1 MFVGSPSAS
10 PGDGRRETTNTMASS
25 RKKPAGDG
33 SRDERYRK
41 IAGFSALTVSLYL
54 CLAFISYLFTWKAD
68 ADGVLTYGWRI
79 LFTDVEVANWLGPL
93 GAISAHT
100 AFFNGFG
107 ATSFLLVYLLGITGL
122 AILQR
127 RPLVKLQR
135 QLRWGLAGLMGL
147 SIMLAFLFQ
156 MVDFPVG
163 GAYGYLVAS
172 FLENLI
178 GVPGMLLLIALVV
191 VVLVVWIF
199 DPSLD
204 EIRSGQLLE
213 RVELKAALPGG
224 ITELVGRFQRRG
236 TDSDGSGKG
245 TASTGAKSHNSTIIS
260 YEDEVAAVEEP
271 PAKSTTQL
279 PLAEDLAPAAEPDQ
293 PSPAPVDVDA
303 FDISDLGVDGGA
315 TQSASPV
322 DMDDL
327 DMEVTYARGDED
339 FDNAEED
346 EPTAATDATGA
357 VPNAFAV
364 KPGDNVRD
372 ILAAEGETEAEEQG
386 PYDPKLDLSDYRYPE
401 ISLLV
406 KYPDIGEPVSREEL
420 IENKGQIVESL
431 RSFGLEIISISAT
444 VGPTI
449 TLYEIVPAPG
459 VRISKF
465 RNISDDIALSLSAL
479 GIRIIAPI
487 PGRGSIGIEVP
498 NKSRQMVALRDVL
511 MSEKFRKAKMA
522 LPIALGKTIQ
532 NETLVVDLAKM
543 PHLLIA
549 GATGQGKSVGINTI
563 IMSLLYKQHPAE
575 VKLVLV
581 DPKKV
586 ELSLYSRLENH
597 FLTLMPGQEESII
610 TENKKVINTLNSLVI
625 EMDERYKL
633 LKLAGVRHITEYN
646 QKFTERRLNP
656 NDGHKFLPY
665 IVMIIDE
672 FADLIMTAGKEIEAP
687 IARIAQLARA
697 VGMHLIIATQRP
709 SVKII
714 TGAIKANFPAR
725 LAFRVTSLIDSRT
738 ILDSSGAEQLVGQG
752 DMLLSQGTDNVR
764 IQCAFVDTPEVD
776 AVLEFIGEQQGF
788 YDPYMLPEFIGEDDN
803 PAAAERLT
811 VESADEKLREAAHV
825 VVDNLVGS
833 TSLLQRRMEVGFN
846 RAGRIMDQLCMLGI
860 VGEARGSKPR
870 EVMVRDI
877 VELEHMLDLF
887 YGGS

>member
-1 MFVGSPSAS
+1 
-10 PGDGRRETTNTMASS
+10 MAS
-25 RKKPAGDG
+25 RRTKTAEET
-33 SRDERYRK
+33 SRDDRYRK
-41 IAGFSALTVSLYL
+41 IAGVTALTLSLYL
-54 CLAFISYLFTWKAD
+54 CLAFISYLFTWKDD
-68 ADGVLTYGWRI
+68 ADGVLTYGWGI
-79 LFTDVEVANWLGPL
+79 LFTEVEVANWLGPL
-93 GAISAHT
+93 GAITSHT

-107 ATSFLLVYLLGITGL
+107 ATSFLFVYLLGITGL

-156 MVDFPVG
+156 VVDFPVG

-178 GVPGMLLLIALVV
+178 GVPGMLLLIALVI

-199 DPSLD
+199 DPSLE
-204 EIRSGQLLE
+204 EIRSGQLLD
-213 RVELKAALPGG
+213 RVEFKAAIPVG
-224 ITELVGRFQRRG
+224 ITDLVGRFQRRSSASD
-236 TDSDGSGKG
+236 TDSTKGGTKTSKKSG
-245 TASTGAKSHNSTIIS
+245 NSKIIS
-260 YEDEVAAVEEP
+260 YEDEDDEQGADASEEGVQLSLKPETPVAKPSAKAAPLTLDGSAIDLTETGDDNVATP
-271 PAKSTTQL
+271 PATVQASM
-279 PLAEDLAPAAEPDQ
+279 EDLE
-293 PSPAPVDVDA
+293 
-303 FDISDLGVDGGA
+303 L
-315 TQSASPV
+315 
-322 DMDDL
+322 
-327 DMEVTYARGDED
+327 EVTYAKGDEEGD
-339 FDNAEED
+339 AAEED
-346 EPTAATDATGA
+346 AGTSAEAGA
-357 VPNAFAV
+357 NGTLPGSFGA
-364 KPGDNVRD
+364 KPQDNVRD

-406 KYPDIGEPVSREEL
+406 KYEDVGEPVTREEL

-498 NKSRQMVALRDVL
+498 NKNRQMVALRDVL
-511 MSEKFRKAKMA
+511 MADKFRKAKMA

-646 QKFTERRLNP
+646 VKFTERRLNP

-738 ILDSSGAEQLVGQG
+738 ILDSGGAEQLVGQG

-776 AVLEFIGEQQGF
+776 RVLDFIGEQQGF
-788 YDPYMLPEFIGEDDN
+788 YDPYMLPEFVGEEDT
-803 PAAAERLT
+803 AAPAERLT
-811 VESADEKLREAAHV
+811 PDSADEKLREAAHV

-870 EVMVRDI
+870 EVHVRDI

-887 YGGS
+887 YQG